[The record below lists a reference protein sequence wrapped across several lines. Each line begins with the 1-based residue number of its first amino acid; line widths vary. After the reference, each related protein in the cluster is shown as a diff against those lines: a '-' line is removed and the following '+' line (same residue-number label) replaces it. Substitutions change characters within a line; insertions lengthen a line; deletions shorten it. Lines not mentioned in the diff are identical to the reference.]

1 MIIFPNAKIN
11 LGLHILRKRTDGYHE
26 IQTCMYP
33 IPLKEALEIIP
44 SEAFSF
50 SSSGI
55 AIPGNTDQ
63 NLIVKAYQL
72 LSADFPEMSPVA
84 AHLHKN
90 IPIGAGL
97 GGGSADAAYALRLL
111 NEQFSLGL
119 NLKQLEDY
127 ASQLGSDC
135 PFFIQNKPQIA
146 SGRGEILEPFP
157 IDLAGNWICLVH
169 PGIHIGTKEAYAGIK
184 PSERSEGL
192 TAILSE
198 TSSWES
204 KLVNDFESG
213 IFSAYP
219 EIAAI
224 KTSIYKAGA
233 WYAAMSGSGSAVF
246 GIFKEPPE
254 DLEFPDHYFVF
265 SEKLN

>member
-11 LGLHILRKRTDGYHE
+11 LGLHILRKRTDGYHD

-44 SEAFSF
+44 ADVFSF

-55 AIPGNTDQ
+55 LIPGNSDQ
-63 NLIVKAYQL
+63 NLIVGAYHL
-72 LSADFPEMSPVA
+72 LSADFPEMAPVA
-84 AHLHKN
+84 SHLHKN

-97 GGGSADAAYALRLL
+97 GGGSADAAFALRLL
-111 NEQFSLGL
+111 NDQFSLQL
-119 NLKQLEDY
+119 SLKQLEDY

-135 PFFIQNKPQIA
+135 PFFVRNKPQIA
-146 SGRGEILEPFP
+146 GGRGEILEPYP
-157 IDLAGNWICLVH
+157 VNLAGNWFFLVH

-184 PSERSEGL
+184 PMERREDL

-198 TSSWES
+198 TSSWKS

-213 IFSAYP
+213 IFNAYP

-224 KTSIYKAGA
+224 KASMYQAGA

-246 GIFKEPPE
+246 GLFKEPPE
-254 DLEFPDHYFVF
+254 DLDFPDHYFIF
-265 SEKLN
+265 TEELS